1 MTIKVKDKNRAA
13 LVQTIIKQNG
23 GKIFTVVAK
32 RKSPKKYF
40 IIGKLLGGTTAAS
53 FGGRELVEGE
63 KVYLNTKKNQKFLE
77 AIKEVEACEITEHT
91 EHFMEMTC
99 RTGVKKDLKGGV
111 STIKDTPDLISVNLT
126 NGKGYRCFSAFN
138 VLELRAS
145 GTVIKFKEADVLA
158 FTGA

>member
-32 RKSPKKYF
+32 RKSPKSYF
-40 IIGKLLGGTTAAS
+40 IVTKVYADHLP
-53 FGGRELVEGE
+53 EGVKSLTLDE
-63 KVYLNTKKNQKFLE
+63 KYYLNTKKNQKLL
-77 AIKEVEACEITEHT
+77 ATLKAHPVCELVEHT
-91 EHFMEMTC
+91 ENFMEMTC

-138 VLELRAS
+138 VLELRAG

-158 FTGA
+158 FAE

>member
-40 IIGKLLGGTTAAS
+40 IVE
-53 FGGRELVEGE
+53 ELCDGSALDLKIGE
-63 KVYLNTKKNQKFLE
+63 KVYLNTKKNQNALYELLQCPHCKVTQYE
-77 AIKEVEACEITEHT
+77 EQ
-91 EHFMEMTC
+91 FMEMTC
-99 RTGVKKDLKGGV
+99 RTGVKKDLKGGT
-111 STIKDTPDLISVNLT
+111 STIKNTPDLISVNLT

-158 FTGA
+158 FTGE